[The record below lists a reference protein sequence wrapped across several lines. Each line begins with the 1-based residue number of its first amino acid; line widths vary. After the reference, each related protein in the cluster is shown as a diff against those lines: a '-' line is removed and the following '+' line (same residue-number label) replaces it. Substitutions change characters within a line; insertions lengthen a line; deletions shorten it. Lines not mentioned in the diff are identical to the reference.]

1 MINGPA
7 LSNKDNKANVIEE
20 IPSHELYAT
29 LVGIPFSSY
38 NNANNKD
45 HSWSCSDSGV
55 LSHSSQRNIGP
66 ILIPPPIMFQECKS
80 EFGKAYN
87 RAVLEEGFI
96 KPSQLSLNSSNKG
109 FKMLEKMGWKESGGG
124 LGKQR
129 QGILTPVNPCLKL
142 DHKGLGCC
150 TKNKK
155 KMKVH
160 RDGSIHDNV
169 SRTPMQPCQK
179 RRRRQ
184 EEEQEEEART
194 MKRIRLLLR
203 SDLADEYLQ
212 YL

>member
-1 MINGPA
+1 MER
-7 LSNKDNKANVIEE
+7 V
-20 IPSHELYAT
+20 
-29 LVGIPFSSY
+29 
-38 NNANNKD
+38 
-45 HSWSCSDSGV
+45 
-55 LSHSSQRNIGP
+55 
-66 ILIPPPIMFQECKS
+66 
-80 EFGKAYN
+80 
-87 RAVLEEGFI
+87 
-96 KPSQLSLNSSNKG
+96 
-109 FKMLEKMGWKESGGG
+109 GGG

-160 RDGSIHDNV
+160 RDGSINDNV

-203 SDLADEYLQ
+203 SDLADVYLQ